1 MRKGKRLQ
9 VGDTIGLVAPA
20 SPVSIE
26 RIQTAIAILR
36 RLGFRVKTGESAG
49 KVYGG
54 YMVSTPLERA
64 VDLHAMFADDDV
76 RAILCLRGGYGA
88 TQILPYLDL
97 EWIRENPKLFIGY
110 SDITALHIA
119 FQQKCGIATIHGPMA
134 AVEFIKEDDLSV
146 QSLLQLAS
154 TGVPAGS
161 YTGEAWSEGAVTAPL
176 TGGNLSLICAL
187 MGTPF
192 EIDTSGKI
200 LFLEEVHEEP
210 YAIDRMLTQLQLSGK
225 LDDASGFVLGNGRTV
240 SRKHMRMALRH
251 RKSWKNFFAGS
262 ASRCLP
268 AYNPG
273 TALRIWRFRSA
284 SRSHWILLTNACI
297 FAKPLSLNKLIA

>member
-1 MRKGKRLQ
+1 M
-9 VGDTIGLVAPA
+9 
-20 SPVSIE
+20 
-26 RIQTAIAILR
+26 
-36 RLGFRVKTGESAG
+36 
-49 KVYGG
+49 
-54 YMVSTPLERA
+54 
-64 VDLHAMFADDDV
+64 
-76 RAILCLRGGYGA
+76 
-88 TQILPYLDL
+88 
-97 EWIRENPKLFIGY
+97 
-110 SDITALHIA
+110 
-119 FQQKCGIATIHGPMA
+119 
-134 AVEFIKEDDLSV
+134 
-146 QSLLQLAS
+146 
-154 TGVPAGS
+154 
-161 YTGEAWSEGAVTAPL
+161 TAPL

-225 LDDASGFVLGNGRTV
+225 LDDASGFVLGQWTDCEPEAYADGFTAQEV
-240 SRKHMRMALRH
+240 LEK
-251 RKSWKNFFAGS
+251 FFAGS

-284 SRSHWILLTNACI
+284 SRSHWIRPANACI

>member
-9 VGDTIGLVAPA
+9 AGDTIGLVAPA

-26 RIQTAIAILR
+26 RLQTAVAKLR
-36 RLGFRVKTGESAG
+36 RLGFRVKVRENAE

-54 YMVSTPLERA
+54 YMAGTPLERA
-64 VDLHAMFADDDV
+64 ADLHAMFADDDV
-76 RAILCLRGGYGA
+76 RAILCLRGGYG
-88 TQILPYLDL
+88 TPQILPYLDV

-110 SDITALHIA
+110 SDITALHIV
-119 FQQKCGIATIHGPMA
+119 FQQKCGLATIHGPMA
-134 AVEFIKEDDLSV
+134 AVEFITDDALSV
-146 QSLLQLAS
+146 QSLLKLAS
-154 TGVPAGS
+154 TGVPTGS
-161 YTGEAWSEGAVTAPL
+161 YTGEAWGEGVMTAPL

-225 LDDASGFVLGNGRTV
+225 LDDASGFVLGQWMDCEPEAYADGFTAQDVLKKFFYGSGKPVLAGIQSGHGTPNLALPLGIPVTLDTV
-240 SRKHMRMALRH
+240 GQRLH
-251 RKSWKNFFAGS
+251 F
-262 ASRCLP
+262 CE
-268 AYNPG
+268 
-273 TALRIWRFRSA
+273 TIVVE
-284 SRSHWILLTNACI
+284 
-297 FAKPLSLNKLIA
+297 